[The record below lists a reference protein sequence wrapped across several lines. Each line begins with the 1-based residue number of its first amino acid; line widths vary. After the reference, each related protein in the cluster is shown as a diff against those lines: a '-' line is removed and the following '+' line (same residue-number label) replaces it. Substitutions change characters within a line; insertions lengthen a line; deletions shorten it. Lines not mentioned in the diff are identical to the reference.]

1 MLFLSMREKSMNKRI
16 EELAKEAYRTTRLSY
31 PDVDLGFGVA
41 LTLEKMAYL
50 IVEECIDEANRNGDN
65 ILYLHEY
72 FKDQ

>member
-1 MLFLSMREKSMNKRI
+1 MNKTI
-16 EELAKEAYRTTRLSY
+16 KELAKIADRTTRLRY
-31 PDVDLGFGVA
+31 PDVDLGVGVA

-50 IVEECIDEANRNGDN
+50 IVQECIDEAYRKGDN